1 MEVKSLIVGLVFS
14 VGIFAL
20 KSGAGLSF
28 LLRKSG
34 IRRQV
39 GAIVGYAAAYSL
51 VFAGVWLV
59 GRRFDV
65 MANFDRWM
73 FIFRNGM
80 SIHLLLAMLLMSWGL
95 VLLRR
100 DACGN
105 CHGWLLLTLP
115 CPVCLSVIFL
125 AGAFL
130 ENLLPDNP
138 WCFLW
143 FATGFIVLAIAAG
156 LILSRW
162 EGQNTNHDLGYVM
175 LLAAAYFLVTI
186 AVVPQ
191 VNDLGRIYRLG
202 RNSPSLPVKHLTSF
216 MAGLLCA
223 WGIGFIHSLRK
234 RSWK

>member
-34 IRRQV
+34 IRRQI
-39 GAIVGYAAAYSL
+39 GAIIGYATGYSL
-51 VFAGVWLV
+51 VFIGVWFGV
-59 GRRFDV
+59 RRFDV

-73 FIFRNGM
+73 LIFKNGM
-80 SIHLLLAMLLMSWGL
+80 SIHLLLASLLMIWGL

-100 DACGN
+100 DDCGN

-138 WCFLW
+138 WFFLW
-143 FATGFIVLAIAAG
+143 FATGFISLAIATG
-156 LILSRW
+156 LVLSRW
-162 EGQNTNHDLGYVM
+162 EGKNRNHDLGYVM

-202 RNSPSLPVKHLTSF
+202 RSSPSLPVKHLTLF
-216 MAGLLCA
+216 MAGMVCA
-223 WGIGFIHSLRK
+223 WVIGFIRSLRK
-234 RSWK
+234 RPWI